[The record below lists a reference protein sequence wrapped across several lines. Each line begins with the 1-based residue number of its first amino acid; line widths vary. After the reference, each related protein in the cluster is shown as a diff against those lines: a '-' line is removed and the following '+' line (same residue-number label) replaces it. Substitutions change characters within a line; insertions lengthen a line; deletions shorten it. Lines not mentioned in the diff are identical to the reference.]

1 MRKSFLDNGI
11 PVVME
16 RMTGVRSVSIG
27 IWVKVGARYERLD
40 KNGISHFVE
49 HMLFKGTK
57 NRTQKDIAVEI
68 DSMGGDINAFTS
80 RENTTFYVKL
90 LKDFTAQG
98 IDILADIY
106 LNSLLTEED
115 IKKEQEIIG
124 EEIKMVEDTPDEY
137 IHDLF
142 YEDIWG
148 KDGLGMNI
156 LGTQDSINLLARGDL
171 VRHMDNHYGTNDIVI
186 SAAGNIDYEQI
197 LKQFN
202 ERLGFQKKKSVES
215 ITIKEEPP
223 ADFKSKVNVHKKDL
237 SEVHLC
243 IGVKG
248 VKQDSMLRY
257 PFLLLN
263 TILGASV
270 SSRLFQEIRENRGL
284 AYTIY
289 SFLSSYHD
297 TGVFGVFAATGKKKY
312 VEVIETILNE
322 IKTLKDTLTEKELQ
336 RAKSQLKGSI
346 LLNME
351 SSSGRMQNIARQ
363 EIYYGRH
370 YPPQAIIR
378 GIDRVKLTGIHDI
391 IDGFLHPAPKVIT
404 VLGPASMSAL
414 KGIC

>member
-1 MRKSFLDNGI
+1 
-11 PVVME
+11 ME
-16 RMTGVRSVSIG
+16 RMTGVRSVSMG
-27 IWVKVGARYERLD
+27 IWVKVGARYECLQ

-57 NRTQKDIAVEI
+57 NRTQKDIAIEI

-98 IDILADIY
+98 IDILSDIY
-106 LNSLLTEED
+106 LNSLLEEDD
-115 IKKEQEIIG
+115 IKKEQEIIA

-156 LGTQDSINLLARGDL
+156 LGTQDSVNLLTRGDL
-171 VRHMDNHYGTNDIVI
+171 VRHMDNHYGVDDIVI
-186 SAAGNIDYEQI
+186 SAAGNIDYDQI
-197 LKQFN
+197 LKLFN
-202 ERLGFQKKKSVES
+202 ERLGFQKNHSGQRVTTDDEH
-215 ITIKEEPP
+215 P
-223 ADFKSKVNVHKKDL
+223 AEFKSKLNVHKKDL

-257 PFLLLN
+257 PFLLIN
-263 TILGASV
+263 TIIGSGV

-284 AYTIY
+284 AYTVY

-322 IKTLKDTLTEKELQ
+322 IKSLKDTLTEKELQ
-336 RAKSQLKGSI
+336 RAKSQLKGNI

-378 GIDRVKLTGIHDI
+378 GIDRVKMGDI
-391 IDGFLHPAPKVIT
+391 YDVIDGFLHPSQKVIT
-404 VLGPASMSAL
+404 ILGPASSSAL

>member
-1 MRKSFLDNGI
+1 MKKAFLDNGI

-16 RMTGVRSVSIG
+16 RMPGVRSVSIG
-27 IWVKVGARYERLD
+27 IWVKVGARYETLE

-57 NRTQKDIAVEI
+57 NRTQKDIAIEI
-68 DSMGGDINAFTS
+68 DSIGGDINAFTS

-90 LKDFTAQG
+90 LKDFTEQG
-98 IDILADIY
+98 IDILSDIY
-106 LNSLLTEED
+106 LNSLLMDED
-115 IKKEQEIIG
+115 IKKEQEIID

-148 KDGLGMNI
+148 KNDLGMNI
-156 LGTQDSINLLARGDL
+156 LGTQDTINALSRDDL
-171 VRHMDNHYGTNDIVI
+171 VRHMNNHYGTNDIVI
-186 SAAGNIDYEQI
+186 SAAGNIGYESI
-197 LKQFN
+197 LKLFN
-202 ERLGFQKKKSVES
+202 ERLGFLKKLSKETV
-215 ITIKEEPP
+215 ITKEEQTAP
-223 ADFKSKVNVHKKDL
+223 FKNIVKVHKKDL

-243 IGVKG
+243 IGIKG

-263 TILGASV
+263 TIFGSGV

-336 RAKSQLKGSI
+336 RAKSQLKGNI

-363 EIYYGRH
+363 EIYYGR
-370 YPPQAIIR
+370 YYAPQAIIR
-378 GIDRVKLTGIHDI
+378 GIDKVKLSHIHDI
-391 IDGFLHPAPKVIT
+391 IDGFLNPSQKVIT
-404 VLGPASMSAL
+404 VLGPASASAL
-414 KGIC
+414 RGIC

>member
-1 MRKSFLDNGI
+1 MKKGFLDNGI

-16 RMTGVRSVSIG
+16 RMTGVRSVSMG
-27 IWVKVGARYERLD
+27 IWVKVGARYERLE

-57 NRTQKDIAVEI
+57 NRTQKDIAIEI

-90 LKDFTAQG
+90 LKDFTSQG
-98 IDILADIY
+98 IDILSDIY
-106 LNSLLTEED
+106 LNSLLMEED

-156 LGTQDSINLLARGDL
+156 LGTQDSVNLLTRGDL

-186 SAAGNIDYEQI
+186 SAAGNVDYEAI
-197 LKQFN
+197 LKSFN
-202 ERLGFQKKKSVES
+202 EKLGFQKTSSKETV
-215 ITIKEEPP
+215 IIKEEPP
-223 ADFKSKVNVHKKDL
+223 TQFKGSVRVHKKDL

-243 IGVKG
+243 IGVRG

-263 TILGASV
+263 TIVGSGV

-322 IKTLKDTLTEKELQ
+322 IKSLKDTLTEKELQ
-336 RAKSQLKGSI
+336 RAKSQLKGNI

-378 GIDRVKLTGIHDI
+378 GIDKVKLAHIHDI
-391 IDGFLHPAPKVIT
+391 IDGFLHPAQKVIT
-404 VLGPASMSAL
+404 VLGPASLSAL